1 MKHVPTL
8 LHLTGAIAVMTA
20 LASCSGG
27 ASGGA
32 SDGPVAS
39 STSPAAP
46 APTVSTSAANGPA
59 DPSATVSSGGGG
71 GSASAGSD
79 VVAADR
85 LPDLVQRLRAG
96 VPEITDALVY
106 DETTDP
112 NDLLGRPNGY
122 TGAAS
127 LTDSRATNSAGT
139 GGIDLGAVL
148 EVWPTPVDAQA
159 RADYIATLQKG
170 NTLLS
175 SEYHHLRSN
184 VLLRVSGQ
192 LPPSVDATYAAS
204 FGG

>member
-1 MKHVPTL
+1 MKNASTF
-8 LHLTGAIAVMTA
+8 LHLASAVAVVA
-20 LASCSGG
+20 LAGCSGG
-27 ASGGA
+27 AG
-32 SDGPVAS
+32 DGPGAS
-39 STSPAAP
+39 STSSAGS
-46 APTVSTSAANGPA
+46 APTASTSTANGSA
-59 DPSATVSSGGGG
+59 GPSATLSSGDSS
-71 GSASAGSD
+71 SASAGGD

-85 LPDLVQRLRAG
+85 LPDLVQQVRAG

-127 LTDSRATNSAGT
+127 LTDSRATDAAGT

-148 EVWPTPVDAQA
+148 EVWPTSVDAQA

-170 NTLLS
+170 NTLLG
-175 SEYHHLRSN
+175 SEYHHVRGN

-192 LPPSVDATYAAS
+192 LPPSVDATYAVA

>member
-1 MKHVPTL
+1 VKHASTL

-20 LASCSGG
+20 LAGC
-27 ASGGA
+27 SGGA
-32 SDGPVAS
+32 SDGPEAS
-39 STSPAAP
+39 STSSAGP
-46 APTVSTSAANGPA
+46 APTVSTSAANGSA
-59 DPSATVSSGGGG
+59 NPSATVSSGGSS
-71 GSASAGSD
+71 SASADGD

-85 LPDLVQRLRAG
+85 LPDLVQQVRAG
-96 VPEITDALVY
+96 VPEITDALIY

-127 LTDSRATNSAGT
+127 LTDSRASDPGGT

-148 EVWPTPVDAQA
+148 EVWPTAADAQA

-170 NTLLS
+170 NTLLG
-175 SEYHHLRSN
+175 SEYHHVRGN

-192 LPPSVDATYAAS
+192 LPPSVDAAYAAA
-204 FGG
+204 FGA

>member
-71 GSASAGSD
+71 SASAGGD
-79 VVAADR
+79 VIAADR

-122 TGAAS
+122 IGAAS